1 MSQNN
6 STPST
11 PPSTATPGVPTAVI
25 EPSNNINGPKQLA
38 NKCCWHVVAMK
49 NPDAKDILVRSA
61 LVQNGLV
68 LMVAG
73 VSNTRDHSDDP
84 RHRSPQ
90 SSTADTKAKITTQ
103 RYLYGGSVDIGRN
116 YSGFLTCVCG
126 PPRIRSECSYDVGGL
141 SWRICQ
147 FGVDIE
153 VALCIEFSVL
163 YDAILVQG
171 CSSGSLSTS
180 ISRVYGQEA
189 QISLG
194 NDLVCWSQL
203 CYNCRDIILHLSP
216 HKPKLGYRD
225 IRPSRTCPKWTYA
238 VTFHVGWGL
247 SFLGDLLGEL
257 ILNLI
262 ERHLTRSVFIIP
274 WLIVPALHVRR
285 TLRLGIYF
293 TFLLGT
299 VNMAVSLV
307 RFVMIWKAG
316 ADSSISLSTIVLWS
330 ALDVNIGLV
339 VACLPSLRPYF
350 GSRTMFQEQ
359 SRESNSW
366 DSSRKHSG
374 FGNRTICFHSKQ
386 RGSEAWPSSSG
397 SHARYSSIDQTVV
410 GFLGDTKGFKEAND
424 VELRVLPGARTRG
437 IKLMY

>member
-84 RHRSPQ
+84 RHRAPQ

-103 RYLYGGSVDIGRN
+103 RYLYGGSVDLGGN
-116 YSGFLTCVCG
+116 HSGFLTCVCG

-153 VALCIEFSVL
+153 AALLAVYLQVFPEFMVKRRRFLWATIWFVGASYVITVVILFCICL
-163 YDAILVQG
+163 P
-171 CSSGSLSTS
+171 
-180 ISRVYGQEA
+180 ISR
-189 QISLG
+189 
-194 NDLVCWSQL
+194 NW
-203 CYNCRDIILHLSP
+203 
-216 HKPKLGYRD
+216 D

-247 SFLGDLLGEL
+247 SFLGDLL
-257 ILNLI
+257 
-262 ERHLTRSVFIIP
+262 
-274 WLIVPALHVRR
+274 ALHVRR

-307 RFVMIWKAG
+307 RFVVIWKAG

-330 ALDVNIGLV
+330 TLDVNIGLV

-350 GSRTMFQEQ
+350 GSRTMSQEQ

-410 GFLGDTKGFKEAND
+410 GSLGDTKGFKEAND

-437 IKLMY
+437 VSYGG

>member
-38 NKCCWHVVAMK
+38 NKVSQ
-49 NPDAKDILVRSA
+49 ILVIIATILVIARLNLRLRIQKRKLLLSDIFMVAAWISGVITAAFSPAFAVLHAFDPSVHTTLEGYHGGSA
-61 LVQNGLV
+61 NLV
-68 LMVAG
+68 LILKLLFASSFPFYTTLYLCKAALLAVYLQVFPEFMVKRRRFLWATIWFVG
-73 VSNTRDHSDDP
+73 ASYV
-84 RHRSPQ
+84 
-90 SSTADTKAKITTQ
+90 ITVVI
-103 RYLYGGSVDIGRN
+103 L
-116 YSGFLTCVCG
+116 FC
-126 PPRIRSECSYDVGGL
+126 
-141 SWRICQ
+141 IC
-147 FGVDIE
+147 
-153 VALCIEFSVL
+153 LP
-163 YDAILVQG
+163 
-171 CSSGSLSTS
+171 
-180 ISRVYGQEA
+180 ISR
-189 QISLG
+189 
-194 NDLVCWSQL
+194 NW
-203 CYNCRDIILHLSP
+203 
-216 HKPKLGYRD
+216 D

-247 SFLGDLLGEL
+247 SFLGDLL
-257 ILNLI
+257 
-262 ERHLTRSVFIIP
+262 VFIIP

-437 IKLMY
+437 VSYGG